1 MIYLGVALWVCVHRA
16 TRAKRASGEG
26 DAVGEAGFSKAEGAQ
41 PQLQA
46 DFSAQLAAAVALSG
60 P

>member
-1 MIYLGVALWVCVHRA
+1 MHRA